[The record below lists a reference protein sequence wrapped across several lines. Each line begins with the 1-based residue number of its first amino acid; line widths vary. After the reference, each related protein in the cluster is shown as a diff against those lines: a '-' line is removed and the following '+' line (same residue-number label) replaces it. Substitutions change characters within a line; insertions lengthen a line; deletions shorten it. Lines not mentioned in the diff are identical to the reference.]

1 VKNQGCVTALLIAWI
16 LEATAFVCGG
26 ALWGVASL
34 AGGSKLGGRVAI
46 ALVLFAIAIVQLV
59 PAVLIL
65 TRRLRLRPDRVEE
78 SIIDIARGT
87 DGTVTEGEVATWV
100 GFSPEEASQTLNRM
114 AAKGLA
120 ERTGRTEWLIKA
132 VTARKVQRSCP
143 YCGASLP
150 VRERVLVC
158 PQCGGN
164 VDLDRRE

>member
-1 VKNQGCVTALLIAWI
+1 MRNSGCAYALLIAWI
-16 LEATAFVCGG
+16 AEAAVFLCGG
-26 ALWGVASL
+26 VLFGIASL
-34 AGGSKLGGRVAI
+34 AGGANAGGRATTAVVLLAI
-46 ALVLFAIAIVQLV
+46 AVGQLV
-59 PAVLIL
+59 PAVLL
-65 TRRLRLRPDRVEE
+65 LNRRLRLRPHRVEE
-78 SIIDIARGT
+78 SIIDMARGT

-120 ERTGRTEWLIKA
+120 ERTGQTEWLIKG
-132 VTARKVQRSCP
+132 VIARKVQRSCP

-164 VDLDRRE
+164 VDLERSE